1 VDKIEIDV
9 KTDLLRANDLIAQEI
24 RETLKNREILLI
36 NLLSS
41 PGAGKTSLI
50 ERLIDHL
57 SDIELRVIEG
67 DIETARDAERIRK
80 RGIEAVQITTSGAC
94 HLEAHMVKQA
104 LHKLSLPQR
113 GIIFVENVGN
123 LVCPASYDLGEHIR
137 IVILSTPEGDDKP
150 KKYPKAFR
158 TANVFVITKADL
170 LPHLP
175 FDVERAR
182 NEAFEINPELDFFL
196 TSAVTGEGIEELAQ
210 YIKNSISGIR
220 EGD

>member
-1 VDKIEIDV
+1 MDKIEIDV
-9 KTDLLRANDLIAQEI
+9 KTGLLRANDLIAREI
-24 RETLKNREILLI
+24 RDNLKGRGILLV
-36 NLLSS
+36 NFLSS

-50 ERLIDHL
+50 EKLIDHL
-57 SDIELRVIEG
+57 KDIELKVIEG

-80 RGIEAVQITTSGAC
+80 KRIEAVQITTSGAC

-104 LHKLSLPQR
+104 LHKLSLPQK

-170 LPHLP
+170 LPYLA
-175 FDVERAR
+175 FDVERVKK
-182 NEAFEINPELDFFL
+182 EAFEINPKLEFFL
-196 TSAVTGEGIEELAQ
+196 TSAVTGEGIGELAQ
-210 YIKNSISGIR
+210 YIKKTIN
-220 EGD
+220 